1 MQFPKHLTVR
11 VAACLLPT
19 LLPACSSSD
28 ARAQD
33 ALGSYQAAAAA
44 NDLVG
49 ARKALL
55 ELVRAKDDVPDYWIE
70 LGKFD
75 ASTGDYNS
83 AYYAFTRAYELD
95 RNNVDVLRAVT
106 QLALRSGDLASAE
119 SHAEELALIAP
130 DDPWPKLTKGW
141 AAITETHFDQALAA
155 ANSILGNAPYDPSA
169 TVLKAR
175 ALLGLGQQNEATDL
189 LIKQIQAQPSDS
201 GSLQM
206 LARVYQRQGD
216 WSKLVS
222 VAQKVAQLLPA
233 DRSNALLLI
242 QAAFR
247 SGNTAVGRGESLRLL
262 RSDAAPALV
271 SSVLDLWTDYWQS
284 PQRIVDAR
292 SLGAQAPGLEQKLA
306 YAAFLNGQGSPADA
320 VRLTS
325 AAATLPISARSAE
338 ANAVL
343 ADAWWRLGNYVPA
356 KNRLDAVLAFD
367 PGNATA
373 LRARAEL
380 ELRTGNLAAAV
391 IDAQKLVTVLPSS
404 APDRLL
410 LARSFAAAGKQN
422 WVDRTLWT
430 AFQDIPG
437 NERIYAALAAT
448 KKGDADGAREL
459 REEFDRQR
467 DAKVGRGF
475 V

>member
-11 VAACLLPT
+11 VAACLLPA

-75 ASTGDYNS
+75 ASAGDYNS

-106 QLALRSGDLASAE
+106 QLALRTGDLASAE
-119 SHAEELALIAP
+119 SHADELALVAP

-141 AAITETHFDQALAA
+141 AAVTESHFDQALGAA
-155 ANSILGNAPYDPSA
+155 DSILANAPFDPSA

-175 ALLGLGQQNEATDL
+175 ALLGLGRQDEATAL
-189 LIKQIQAQPSDS
+189 LLKQIQAQPTDS
-201 GSLQM
+201 GSLQL
-206 LARVYQRQGD
+206 LARVYRRQED
-216 WSKLVS
+216 WPKLVG
-222 VAQKVAQLLPA
+222 VTQRLIQLVPA
-233 DRSNALLLI
+233 DQGNALLLI
-242 QAAFR
+242 EAAFR
-247 SGNTAVGRGESLRLL
+247 SGNAAVARGESLRLL
-262 RSDAAPALV
+262 RSDPAPGLV
-271 SSVLDLWTDYWQS
+271 TSVLDLWTDYWPS
-284 PQRIVDAR
+284 RQRIDDAR
-292 SLGAQAPGLEQKLA
+292 SLGAAAQGMEQKLA
-306 YAAFLNGQGSPADA
+306 YAAFLSREGSPADA

-325 AAATLPISARSAE
+325 AAATLPVDARNAE

-343 ADAWWRLGNYVPA
+343 ADAWWRLGNYAPA

-367 PGNATA
+367 PGNASA

-380 ELRTGNLAAAV
+380 DLRTGKAPAAV
-391 IDAQKLVTVLPSS
+391 VDAQKLVTVLPNS

-410 LARSFAAAGKQN
+410 LARSFAAAGNQSWAN
-422 WVDRTLWT
+422 RTLWT

-437 NERIYAALAAT
+437 DERIYAALAMT
-448 KKGDADGAREL
+448 KKGDPDGTRDL
-459 REEFDRQR
+459 QEEFDRQR

>member
-1 MQFPKHLTVR
+1 MQFPKHLTLR
-11 VAACLLPT
+11 AAACLLPV
-19 LLPACSSSD
+19 LLPACSSPD

-55 ELVRAKDDVPDYWIE
+55 ELVRAKDDVPDYWVE

-106 QLALRSGDLASAE
+106 QLALRAGDLGSAE
-119 SHAEELALIAP
+119 SHAEELASVAP

-141 AAITETHFDQALAA
+141 AAISESHFDQAIGAA
-155 ANSILGNAPYDPSA
+155 DSILANAPYDPSA

-175 ALLGLGQQNEATDL
+175 ALIGLNQQGEATDL
-189 LIKQIQAQPSDS
+189 LIRQTQAQPSDS

-216 WSKLVS
+216 WPKLVG
-222 VAQKVAQLLPA
+222 VAQRVTQLLPT
-233 DRSNALLLI
+233 DQSNALLLI
-242 QAAFR
+242 EAAFR
-247 SGNTAVGRGESLRLL
+247 SGNVTVGRGESLRVL
-262 RSDAAPALV
+262 RSNVSPGLV
-271 SSVLDLWTDYWQS
+271 SSVLDLWADYWPS
-284 PQRIVDAR
+284 PQRLEDAK
-292 SLGAQAPGLEQKLA
+292 SLGAQAQGLQQKLA
-306 YAAFLNGQGSPADA
+306 YAAFLSREGSPADA

-325 AAATLPISARSAE
+325 AAATLPVDAKSAE

-343 ADAWWRLGNYVPA
+343 ADAWWRLGNYAPA

-367 PGNATA
+367 PGNASA

-380 ELRTGNLAAAV
+380 ELRTGQAPAAV
-391 IDAQKLVTVLPSS
+391 IDAQKLVTVLPNS

-410 LARSFAAAGKQN
+410 LARSFAAAGKEN
-422 WVDRTLWT
+422 WANRTLWT

-437 NERIYAALAAT
+437 DESIYAALAMT
-448 KKGDADGAREL
+448 KKGDPDGARDL

-467 DAKVGRGF
+467 DAKLGRGY